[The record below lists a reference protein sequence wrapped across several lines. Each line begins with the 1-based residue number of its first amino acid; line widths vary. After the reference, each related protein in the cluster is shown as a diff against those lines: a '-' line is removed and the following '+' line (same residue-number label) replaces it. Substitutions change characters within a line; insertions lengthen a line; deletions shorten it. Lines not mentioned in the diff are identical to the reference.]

1 MFKPNK
7 RHLQPLLI
15 SNVNDLSERH
25 RKILENSWA
34 ATFHLEIFCRL
45 KEEPFADLFVDF
57 PSRPNVPV
65 NWLVTLEILKSANGW
80 SDEELYEHFLFDLQ
94 VRYALGLHDLHEGYF
109 DLRTL
114 YYFRERLSRY
124 NLEHGVNLLN
134 QAFEDITDQQLKSL
148 KIKTGMQRMDS
159 TQIASNIMGMSRLQ
173 LLVEALQRV
182 YRILSEADQKHYG
195 EVFAPYLLEHS
206 GQYVYRIK
214 GKGETEDH
222 LRRIGEVIC
231 HLLDELKAD
240 YAQKPTY
247 QVLQR
252 FFDDNF
258 RLEAAEVQSKT
269 NEELESGC
277 LQSVDD
283 LEATYRKKGQNK
295 YKGYVANLTETC
307 DPENELQLITKVQ
320 VAPNNVDDIHL
331 LVDALPDLRERT
343 ELDTLHTDGGFAGP
357 TADPVLQEHEVEQI
371 QSGIRGREPDPRK
384 LYLADFEI
392 GQDENGAPVQ
402 ITCPQGQAVAVKLSR
417 QKKGYLADFDPH
429 ICQTCP
435 FYVEGQC
442 PARPGKYHPTHRLTF
457 PPQQVAVSQRRR
469 RARVKKQEAKN
480 HRAAIEGTVHQVKH
494 PFPAGKLPVRG
505 LFRVACMVVSSAAMA
520 NVRRIHRYKLQKQK
534 EENGR
539 NEAKQGGKEAQG
551 RNGFPFS
558 VFPVSFLA
566 SFRRA
571 FALSMLCFGC

>member
-15 SNVNDLSERH
+15 SNINDLPERH
-25 RKILENSWA
+25 RKILDKSWA
-34 ATFHLEIFCRL
+34 NTFYHELFCRL
-45 KEEPFADLFVDF
+45 KEEPFSVLFADH
-57 PSRPNVPV
+57 PSRPNIPV
-65 NWLVTLEILKSANGW
+65 NWLVALEILKSAHGW

-94 VRYALGLHDLHEGYF
+94 VRYALGLHDLHEGCF

-159 TQIASNIMGMSRLQ
+159 TQIASNIMDMSRLQ
-173 LLVEALQRV
+173 LLVEALHRV
-182 YRILSEADQKHYG
+182 YRILSEADQKRYD
-195 EVFAPYLLEHS
+195 EIFAPYLLEHS

-214 GKGETEDH
+214 GPKEKEEH
-222 LRRIGEVIC
+222 LQHIGEVIYR
-231 HLLDELKAD
+231 LLDELKAN
-240 YAQKPTY
+240 YAHEPIY

-252 FFDDNF
+252 LFEDNF
-258 RLEAAEVQSKT
+258 RLQVEEVQAKT
-269 NEELESGC
+269 NEELESGN

-283 LEATYRKKGQNK
+283 LEATYRKKGQKK

-331 LVDALPDLRERT
+331 LIDALPDLKERT
-343 ELDTLHTDGGFAGP
+343 ELDTLHTDGAFAGP

-371 QSGIRGREPDPRK
+371 QSGIRGREPNPRK

-392 GQDENGAPVQ
+392 GQDENGVPIQ
-402 ITCPQGQAVAVKLSR
+402 ITCPQGQSVAVQHSR

-442 PARPGKYHPTHRLTF
+442 PARPGKYRPTHRLTF
-457 PPQQVAVSQRRR
+457 PPRQVAVSQRRR
-469 RARVKKQEAKN
+469 RARVKKREAKN
-480 HRAAIEGTVHQVKH
+480 HRAAVEGTVHQVKH

-505 LFRVACMVVSSAAMA
+505 LFRVACMMVSSAAMA
-520 NVRRIHRYKLQKQK
+520 NVRRIHRYHMKKQK
-534 EENGR
+534 GR
-539 NEAKQGGKEAQG
+539 NRENSAEQRRKEAQD
-551 RNGFPFS
+551 RKEFPFS
-558 VFPVSFLA
+558 VFLVSFLTGSRN
-566 SFRRA
+566 SFSR
-571 FALSMLCFGC
+571 SML

>member
-7 RHLQPLLI
+7 RHLQPFLI
-15 SNVNDLSERH
+15 TNINDLPEKH
-25 RKILENSWA
+25 RKLLENSWA
-34 ATFHLEIFCRL
+34 NTFYHELFCRL
-45 KEEPFADLFVDF
+45 KEEPFADLFADH
-57 PSRPNVPV
+57 PSRPNTPI
-65 NWLVTLEILKSANGW
+65 NWLVALEILKSAHGW

-124 NLEHGVNLLN
+124 SLEHGVNLLN
-134 QAFEDITDQQLKSL
+134 QAFEDITDEQLKSL
-148 KIKTGMQRMDS
+148 KVRTGTQRMDS
-159 TQIASNIMGMSRLQ
+159 TQIASNIMNMSRLQ

-182 YRILSEADQKHYG
+182 YRMLSEADQKRYG
-195 EVFAPYLLEHS
+195 EIFAPYLLEHS

-222 LRRIGEVIC
+222 LQRIGEVIV

-240 YAQKPTY
+240 YAQEPTY

-252 FFDDNF
+252 VFEDNF
-258 RLEAAEVQSKT
+258 RLEAANVQSKT
-269 NEELESGC
+269 NEELESGN

-283 LEATYRKKGQNK
+283 LEATYRKKGQKK

-307 DPENELQLITKVQ
+307 DPENKLQLITKVQ
-320 VAPNNVDDIHL
+320 VAPNNVDDVNL
-331 LVDALPDLRERT
+331 LVDALPDLKERT
-343 ELDTLHTDGGFAGP
+343 GLDTLHTDGAFAGP
-357 TADPVLQEHEVEQI
+357 TADPVLQKHGVEQI
-371 QSGIRGREPDPRK
+371 QSGIRGREPDPEK

-392 GQDENGAPVQ
+392 GQDENGVPIQ
-402 ITCPQGQAVAVKLSR
+402 ITCPQGQTIAVQQSR

-429 ICQTCP
+429 ICQICQ

-442 PARPGKYHPTHRLTF
+442 PARPGKYRPTHRITF
-457 PPQQVAVSQRRR
+457 PASQVAVAQRRR
-469 RARVKKQEAKN
+469 KARAKKKEARN

-505 LFRVACMVVSSAAMA
+505 LFRVTCMMVASAAMA
-520 NVRRIHRYKLQKQK
+520 NVRRIHCYKLRKQK
-534 EENGR
+534 DENQENRVG
-539 NEAKQGGKEAQG
+539 QG
-551 RNGFPFS
+551 RKGAQDHKRFS
-558 VFPVSFLA
+558 FSLFLTSFPVSFK
-566 SFRRA
+566 RA
-571 FALSMLCFGC
+571 FTLSMFCFDC